1 MGRNTADRQKGGR
14 PSSSAG
20 TALSG
25 CKQQSQIH
33 DSKSKSTRTSTQG
46 LYGKHKRATQLES
59 LSSRLVKPNAIEG
72 FANNCEK
79 IWEDWTSLLRR
90 TTLPPNIN
98 SSDTRVIAAFRAVD
112 SVISKKQS
120 TCVLRWLAYVQ
131 LMALFDSLKP
141 VVRVERENGKAHR
154 ERGNRDISAVIDIY
168 ENAQRPSDRRGLRNV
183 IVEHRRTGKRVES
196 LAGPSP
202 LFLLIYSD
210 EAEAV

>member
-33 DSKSKSTRTSTQG
+33 DSKSQSTKKSVQG
-46 LYGKHKRATQLES
+46 LDKKHKRATRLES
-59 LSSRLVKPNAIEG
+59 LSNRLIRRDAIEC

-79 IWEDWTSLLRR
+79 IWEDWTSLLRK
-90 TTLPPNIN
+90 TTLPPNIT
-98 SSDTRVIAAFRAVD
+98 SSDTRVVAAFRAVD
-112 SVISKKQS
+112 NVISENQS
-120 TCVLRWLAYVQ
+120 ACVLRWLAYVR
-131 LMALFDSLKP
+131 LMALFHSLRH
-141 VVRVERENGKAHR
+141 VVRAEREN
-154 ERGNRDISAVIDIY
+154 EETYRGRGDRDISAVINIY
-168 ENAQRPSDRRGLRNV
+168 ENAQRSSDRRGSRGV
-183 IVEHRRTGKRVES
+183 ILKHRRIGKRVES